1 MLASH
6 PFAVAYLLSFGGD
19 AHAPG
24 GRSLVMGD
32 GSAGWTVASFERAAD
47 ALAFARAIPES
58 SRVRAHARTIAKLE
72 KAAAAA

>member
-19 AHAPG
+19 ADAPG

-32 GSAGWTVASFERAAD
+32 GSAGWTVASFARAAD
-47 ALAFARAIPES
+47 ALAFARAIPEA
-58 SRVRAHARTIAKLE
+58 SRVRAHARNVARLE
-72 KAAAAA
+72 KAVAAS